1 MALNETETNAPRYQA
16 LVLSGGGVRGLYTIS
31 ILAELEEKLS
41 GGATDYSI
49 AKHFDFIG
57 GTSIGGILALGLAAG
72 KTAREMQTI
81 LDNNRK
87 LIFPKRWFSRFRKLL
102 GVEFSS
108 EELRKV
114 IQMALGDIKIKDLK
128 YRVLIPTV
136 NGSSGQSK
144 VFKTPHHPNYTWDGE
159 LKVVDAALATSAA
172 PTYFS
177 AHTTA
182 QGKMLDGGLFA
193 NSPSFLVYHEITCKR
208 FLAVD
213 PHQLFMLSIGTM
225 ASTNRI
231 QRNANGDEGYYKGWG
246 FGERLISLMM
256 DVSEYWHTTITS
268 HYLENR
274 FVELDDRDI
283 HKIELSDSSEK
294 TAILLKTHAATK
306 AQAVWGNS
314 EVKAFFAHEAPKP
327 TFYANK

>member
-1 MALNETETNAPRYQA
+1 MIENENDIVLPRYQA

-31 ILAELEEKLS
+31 ILAELEKKLS

-87 LIFPKRWFSRFRKLL
+87 LIFPKRRFSLIRKLL
-102 GVEFSS
+102 GVEFNADK
-108 EELRKV
+108 LRNL
-114 IQMALGDIKIKDLK
+114 IQMTLGDIRIKDLK
-128 YRVLIPTV
+128 SRVLIPTV

-144 VFKTPHHPNYTWDGE
+144 VYKTPHHPDFTWDGE
-159 LKVVDAALATSAA
+159 LKIIDAALATSAA
-172 PTYFS
+172 PTYFP

-213 PHQLFMLSIGTM
+213 PNQVYMLSIGTM
-225 ASTNRI
+225 GSTNRMSKS
-231 QRNANGDEGYYKGWG
+231 ANGDEGYLKGWQWG
-246 FGERLISLMM
+246 KGLISLMM

-283 HKIELSDSSEK
+283 HKIELSDSSEI
-294 TAILLKTHAATK
+294 TATLLKAHAATK
-306 AQAVWGNS
+306 AQAVWGTPDI
-314 EVKAFFAHEAPKP
+314 KAFFAHEAPKP